1 MQMEKPQSL
10 AAAQLFADEIITRE
24 KQSFLRHKS
33 GAVQY
38 LEYGEF
44 ETLCA
49 RLLAQWC
56 QVMQVDTTPKELE
69 LACCYAKAA
78 LAPDFRTRVRL
89 LKKACGLASGLAGVA
104 AVISAVG
111 LALGWGASVTTIVI
125 NFFLGVNF
133 IPVIGWGV
141 AGAGLLV
148 VASYFA
154 LKSDNPYE
162 VSLKAEQ
169 ALRKGVKSAIEKI
182 WQKNNK

>member
-1 MQMEKPQSL
+1 MEKPQSL

-56 QVMQVDTTPKELE
+56 QVMQEDTAPKELE

-78 LAPDFRTRVRL
+78 LAPDYRTRVRL

-104 AVISAVG
+104 SVLGAVG

-125 NFFLGVNF
+125 NFFLGMNF
-133 IPVIGWGV
+133 IPVIGWGL

-148 VASYFA
+148 VAGYFA

-169 ALRKGVKSAIEKI
+169 ALRKGVKSAVEQI